1 MDKVA
6 THRQESAGG
15 VVYRRH
21 NGRIDVVLIAVG
33 NDEQRWQLP
42 KGLVEKDEAAET
54 TAWREVREET
64 GVDATLIG
72 PIDTIEYWYYGKTRG
87 NKRIRFHKFVH
98 FFLFRYQSGHTADH
112 DHEVQEAR
120 WVGIEEAGRMLA
132 FKNEKEIV
140 NKAKEKIESL
150 HESP

>member
-15 VVYRRH
+15 VVFRRE
-21 NGRIDVVLIAVG
+21 NGRIEVILIAVG
-33 NDEQRWQLP
+33 DDERRWQLP
-42 KGLVEKDEAAET
+42 KGLVERDEPAAI
-54 TAWREVREET
+54 TAQREVREET
-64 GVDATLIG
+64 GVDATLVG

-112 DHEVQEAR
+112 DHEVQEAH
-120 WVGIEEAGRMLA
+120 WVDIEEAGPMLA

-140 NKAKEKIESL
+140 NKAREQIF
-150 HESP
+150 